1 MKLDK
6 KHCEIYWLG
15 LVDYDAAWALQNQI
29 ADEIH
34 WGQRPATVL
43 FLEHPHVFTIGRRG
57 SRAHILWDEAE
68 CTRRGIILREV
79 DRGGDVTYHGP
90 GQLVGYPILP
100 LAQPDWEGER
110 LPQAD
115 FVGYL
120 RKLEELL
127 IRLLEAYGIS
137 AYRREGLTGVW
148 VNLPHSSPPGQ
159 PAKIASIGVKVD
171 RFGISRHGFAL
182 NVAPQ
187 MNYWTGIIPCGLE
200 GVRMTSMAELLPAPP
215 SMPTLAVQ
223 TAHLFCAVFEFEPAP
238 LYDGHNLLNSEI
250 RSLL

>member
-1 MKLDK
+1 MRSQQR
-6 KHCEIYWLG
+6 CEIYWLG
-15 LVDYDAAWALQNQI
+15 QVDYDTAWALQNQI

-34 WGQRPATVL
+34 RGQRPATL
-43 FLEHPHVFTIGRRG
+43 LLLEHPHVFTIGRRG

-68 CTRRGIILREV
+68 CARRAVILREV

-100 LAQPDWEGER
+100 LAQPNWEGER
-110 LPQAD
+110 LPQID
-115 FVGYL
+115 FIGYL
-120 RKLEELL
+120 RKLEDLL
-127 IRLLEAYGIS
+127 IRLLETYGIV

-148 VNLPHSSPPGQ
+148 VTLSSPTPPAQ

-187 MNYWTGIIPCGLE
+187 MDYWSGIVPCGLE
-200 GVRMTSMAELLPAPP
+200 GVRMTSLAELLPSPP
-215 SMPTLAVQ
+215 SLLTLAVR
-223 TAHLFCAVFEFEPAP
+223 TARIFSTLFEYEPAP
-238 LYDGHNLLNSEI
+238 LSDGRGLTTIQSSNL
-250 RSLL
+250 